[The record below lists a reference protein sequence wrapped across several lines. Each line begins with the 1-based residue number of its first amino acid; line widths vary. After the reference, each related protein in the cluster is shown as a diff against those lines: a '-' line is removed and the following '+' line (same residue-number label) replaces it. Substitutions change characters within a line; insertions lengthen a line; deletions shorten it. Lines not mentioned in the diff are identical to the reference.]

1 MTCKLQF
8 RSMLS
13 KPATVESAAFLK
25 DPNFRLERTI
35 IYKVANSFWAKP
47 AVKVKGYGG
56 AIHLTC

>member
-1 MTCKLQF
+1 
-8 RSMLS
+8 MLS